1 MPNGVVKWF
10 NSAKG
15 YGFIC
20 PQQGGDDI
28 FAHFSAIEMEGY
40 RTLKRGQ
47 VVEFELIN
55 GPKGL
60 HATQIR
66 LSSDRTSN

>member
-1 MPNGVVKWF
+1 MASGVVKWF

-20 PQQGGDDI
+20 PAEGGDDI

-47 VVEFELIN
+47 QVEYELN
-55 GPKGL
+55 DGPKGL

-66 LSSDRTSN
+66 LQTDRTSN